1 MIELLLTTIYLGEY
15 IKDSVSIRI
24 FNKTDIK
31 HEDVLNRQTGVFK
44 VPENGAGEYMFTFT
58 VTTDFLDYK
67 LNPSAYFFLK
77 NGDIVEGTNIDRV
90 SWLKDNFP
98 PTLGER

>member
-1 MIELLLTTIYLGEY
+1 
-15 IKDSVSIRI
+15 
-24 FNKTDIK
+24 
-31 HEDVLNRQTGVFK
+31 
-44 VPENGAGEYMFTFT
+44 MFTFT
-58 VTTDFLDYK
+58 VTTDFLDHK